1 MFWGSRILG
10 VLVVLA
16 LLLAPVGA
24 RAAQGPVL
32 TLQQLVTMALKYSP
46 EVRAK
51 KSDVNLAE
59 EQKAEARGYYF
70 PQFDALVL
78 GGLAPNADL
87 PYVRNGTIV
96 YPDPKHQLHGMNVF
110 GRLEFQLVQPLY
122 TFGKIAYRERA
133 AAKNVKVKKAG
144 VVAKKG
150 DVMFRVAEAY
160 YGLILAQQGKEAVRD
175 AQAYLTDARGR
186 AKRLLE
192 IRSPHARESDLY
204 RLAVYE
210 GGVEKFGAQAEEGAK
225 VAYQA
230 LKALIGY
237 GPDQNFQTPRDL
249 PAPSQAPFPLAH
261 YIQEAL
267 DLRPEFTQLKEGL
280 VARQL
285 LVDAAKADQLPSF
298 FAMISGQFAG
308 APGRDTDP
316 SPFYEDYYNTYNAGP
331 MLGMKWHFDF
341 GITRAKIRQAQAE
354 LQQLKETQKTALMGI
369 PVEVGKAFAKV
380 RENYKASVGLEKSY
394 VNARRWLVTAFSNF
408 DMGIGKMDDIF
419 EAFEKYGFFR
429 GDYLTALYQYNLATA
444 ELEKATGGYRRSLAA
459 AAARAPLAKPV
470 SK

>member
-10 VLVVLA
+10 VLVGLA
-16 LLLAPVGA
+16 VLLAPGGA
-24 RAAQGPVL
+24 RAAEGPVF

-46 EVRAK
+46 EIRAK
-51 KSDVNLAE
+51 KSEVRLAE

-70 PQFDALVL
+70 PQFDTLVL

-87 PYVRNGTIV
+87 PYVRNGTLV
-96 YPDPKHQLHGMNVF
+96 YPDPKYRAHGVNVF
-110 GRLEFQLVQPLY
+110 GRLEFTLVQPLY
-122 TFGKIAYRERA
+122 TFGKIAYRDRA
-133 AAKNVKVKKAG
+133 AAKNVKVKEAG

-150 DVMFRVAEAY
+150 DVMFQVAQAY
-160 YGLILAQQGKEAVRD
+160 YGLILAQQGREAVRD
-175 AQAYLTDARGR
+175 AQAYLTDAHRR

-237 GPDQNFQTPRDL
+237 GPDQNFQTPPEL

-267 DLRPEFTQLKEGL
+267 DLRPEFTQLQEGL

-316 SPFYEDYYNTYNAGP
+316 SPFHEDYYNTYSAGP
-331 MLGMKWHFDF
+331 MLGMKWHLDF

-369 PVEVGKAFAKV
+369 PVEVGQAYGKV
-380 RENYKASVGLEKSY
+380 QENYKASAGLEKSY

-408 DMGIGKMDDIF
+408 DMGIGKMEDIF
-419 EAFEKYGFFR
+419 QAFEKYGAFR
-429 GDYLTALYQYNLATA
+429 GDYLSALYQYNLATA

-459 AAARAPLAKPV
+459 AAAKAPLGKAGK
-470 SK
+470 

>member
-10 VLVVLA
+10 VLVGLA
-16 LLLAPVGA
+16 VLLAPGGV
-24 RAAQGPVL
+24 RAAEGPVF

-46 EVRAK
+46 EVKAK
-51 KSDVNLAE
+51 KSEVTLAE

-78 GGLAPNADL
+78 GGLAPNARL
-87 PYVRNGTIV
+87 PFIRDNAIV
-96 YPDPKHQLHGMNVF
+96 YPDPKYRAHGVNVF
-110 GRLEFQLVQPLY
+110 GRLEFTLIQPLY
-122 TFGKIAYRERA
+122 TFGKIAYRDRA
-133 AAKNVKVKKAG
+133 AAKNVKVKEAG
-144 VVAKKG
+144 VVAKQG
-150 DVMFRVAEAY
+150 DVMFQVAQAY

-249 PAPSQAPFPLAH
+249 PAPTQAPFPLAH

-298 FAMISGQFAG
+298 FAMVSGAFAG

-316 SPFYEDYYNTYNAGP
+316 SPFHEDYYNTYGAGP

-369 PVEVGKAFAKV
+369 PVEVGQAYAKV
-380 RENYKASVGLEKSY
+380 QENYKASTGLEKSY

-419 EAFEKYGFFR
+419 EAFEKYGAFR
-429 GDYLTALYQYNLATA
+429 GDYLLALYQYNLASA

-459 AAARAPLAKPV
+459 AAEAPLAKPL

>member
-10 VLVVLA
+10 VLVGLA
-16 LLLAPVGA
+16 VLLAPGGA

-51 KSDVNLAE
+51 KSEVELAE

-96 YPDPKHQLHGMNVF
+96 YPDPKYRAHGVNVF

-122 TFGKIAYRERA
+122 TFGKIAYRDRA
-133 AAKNVKVKKAG
+133 AAKNVKVKEAG

-150 DVMFRVAEAY
+150 DVMFQVAQAY
-160 YGLILAQQGKEAVRD
+160 YGLILSQQGKEAVQD
-175 AQAYLTDARGR
+175 AQAYLTDARRR

-237 GPDQNFQTPRDL
+237 GPDQNFQVPRDL
-249 PAPSQAPFPLAH
+249 PAPTQAPFHLGH

-298 FAMISGQFAG
+298 FAMVSGVFAG

-316 SPFYEDYYNTYNAGP
+316 SPFHEDYYNTYSAGP

-369 PVEVGKAFAKV
+369 PVEVGQAYAKV
-380 RENYKASVGLEKSY
+380 QENYKASAGLEKSY

-408 DMGIGKMDDIF
+408 DMGIGMMDDIF
-419 EAFEKYGFFR
+419 QAFEKYGAFR
-429 GDYLTALYQYNLATA
+429 GDYLLALYQYNLATA

-459 AAARAPLAKPV
+459 AAAKAPLGKAGK
-470 SK
+470 